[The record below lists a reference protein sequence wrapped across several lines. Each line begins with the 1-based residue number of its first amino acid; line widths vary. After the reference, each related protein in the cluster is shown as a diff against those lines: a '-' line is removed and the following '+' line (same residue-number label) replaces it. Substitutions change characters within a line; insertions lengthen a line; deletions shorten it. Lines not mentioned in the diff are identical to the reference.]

1 MLRQAIRRHRRHA
14 RFTLVAA
21 GSLALGI
28 GAATAMFSVVDGILL
43 RPLPYPDSERIVSVW
58 ETYPH
63 WRGDPVLEPF
73 WDRIS
78 LAWPDYERWRDA
90 QRSFEL
96 VAAWSWAPRTWTGP
110 IGAERIIVGS
120 STPSLFPMLGEQAAI
135 GRLFSPEEQGFGAS
149 PVAVVSHAFWLDK
162 LGGDPGA
169 IGDALVV
176 DGRSYTIVGVLSPSF
191 FPPPARRDGSAA
203 EVWIPI
209 GADGSRLGGDNHSF
223 RALGRLRL
231 EAELTSAESE
241 ALPLLRGEA
250 PADERGTRISAL
262 RDELVGD
269 ARQPLLLLLVAAGL
283 LLILAC
289 GNVAALVLADAAGR
303 AREMVTRAAL
313 GARRGQLLG
322 QLLVEGVLLGCVA
335 SVAGAA
341 VAVVATRGLVALAPP
356 ELPLVE
362 LVTLDA
368 RALALAL
375 MTGLSTG
382 IVFGL
387 APAAGLIRLSRSTV
401 GRSPAAAGGAS
412 RLQSLVAAGEVAFC
426 TVMLVGA
433 MLLGRSLARLDAVDP
448 GFDGSATLALDV
460 VLPET
465 GYGGPVE
472 IAAWHGAARQSLEAL
487 PAASLAAAGTS
498 VPFAG
503 GDVFSAFEPEGR
515 GERRAPA
522 QARYNAVSA
531 GFFEALAIPVLA
543 GRSFEEADGIESDA
557 AIVSAELA
565 ARSWPEE
572 SPIGR
577 RFDFQD
583 RTRTIVGVVGD
594 VHHVSLSETPEPEFY
609 VPIAADA
616 AGSGRYSTLLVRAR
630 GDAEA
635 LAQTARSAL
644 RSVDPSVAVTRITT
658 MDALLTTS
666 TAEHR
671 YRALLLSVFTG
682 LAALLAAI
690 GIAGVSARAVAERTR
705 EIGVRVAVGAR
716 PRDVLR
722 LVASRTLAGSILGA
736 TVGLAGAALGRD
748 ALAALLYGIDS
759 GDLVSYT
766 SAAALSIL
774 LALAASAL
782 PSHRA
787 LRISPAITLRG
798 D

>member
-14 RFTLVAA
+14 RLTLVAA

-43 RPLPYPDSERIVSVW
+43 QPLPYPDSERIVSVW

-63 WRGDPVLEPF
+63 WRGDPVLEPL

-78 LAWPDYERWRDA
+78 LSWPDYERWRDA
-90 QRSFEL
+90 QRSFDL
-96 VAAWSWAPRTWTGP
+96 VAAWSWAPRTWMGP
-110 IGAERIIVGS
+110 VGAERIIVGS
-120 STPSLFPMLGEQAAI
+120 STPSLFPLLGEQATI
-135 GRLFSPEEQGFGAS
+135 GRLFSPGEQGFGAS
-149 PVAVVSHAFWLDK
+149 PVAVVSHPFWRDK

-176 DGRSYTIVGVLSPSF
+176 DGRSYTIVGVLPPSF
-191 FPPPARRDGSAA
+191 FPPPARRDGSVA
-203 EVWIPI
+203 EMWIPV
-209 GADGSRLGGDNHSF
+209 GADGSRLDGDDHSF

-231 EAELTSAESE
+231 EADLASAEGE

-250 PADERGTRISAL
+250 PADERGIRISAL

-289 GNVAALVLADAAGR
+289 GNVAALIVADAAGR
-303 AREMVTRAAL
+303 AHEMVTRAAL
-313 GARRGQLLG
+313 GARRRQLLG
-322 QLLVEGVLLGCVA
+322 QLLAEGVLLGCVA
-335 SVAGAA
+335 SAAGAA
-341 VAVVATRGLVALAPP
+341 VAAVATRGLVALAPP

-362 LVTLDA
+362 LVSLNG

-375 MTGLSTG
+375 MTGLGTG

-387 APAAGLIRLSRSTV
+387 TPAAGLIKLSRSTA
-401 GRSPAAAGGAS
+401 GWSPAAAGGAS
-412 RLQSLVAAGEVAFC
+412 RLQSLVTAGEVAFC
-426 TVMLVGA
+426 TVMLVA
-433 MLLGRSLARLDAVDP
+433 TMLLGRSLARLNAVDP
-448 GFDGSATLALDV
+448 GFSSSATLVLDV
-460 VLPET
+460 VLPAT
-465 GYGGPVE
+465 GYRGPAE
-472 IAAWHGAARQSLEAL
+472 IAAWHSAAKQSLEAL
-487 PAASLAAAGTS
+487 PGASSAAAGTS

-503 GDVFSAFEPEGR
+503 GDVFGAFEPEGR
-515 GERRAPA
+515 GELTAPA

-543 GRSFEEADGIESDA
+543 GRSFAEADGLASDA
-557 AIVSAELA
+557 AIVSEQLA
-565 ARSWPEE
+565 ARVWPDE

-577 RFDFQD
+577 RFDFQG

-594 VHHVSLSETPEPEFY
+594 VHHVTRSESPEPEFY

-616 AGSGRYSTLLVRAR
+616 AGSGRYATLLVGVR
-630 GDAEA
+630 GDSGA
-635 LAQTARSAL
+635 LAQAARSAL
-644 RSVDPSVAVTRITT
+644 RSVDPSVPVTRVST
-658 MDALLTTS
+658 MDALLAAS

-671 YRALLLSVFTG
+671 YRTLLLSVFTG
-682 LAALLAAI
+682 LTALLAAL
-690 GIAGVSARAVAERTR
+690 GISGVSARAVAERNR
-705 EIGVRVAVGAR
+705 EIGVRVALGAA
-716 PRDVLR
+716 PLDVLR
-722 LVASRTLAGSILGA
+722 LVSTRTLAGSILGA
-736 TVGLAGAALGRD
+736 TVGLAGAAFGRD
-748 ALAALLYGIDS
+748 TLSSLLYGIES
-759 GDLVSYT
+759 GDLVSYA

-782 PSHRA
+782 ASHRA
-787 LRISPAITLRG
+787 LRIDPAITLKA